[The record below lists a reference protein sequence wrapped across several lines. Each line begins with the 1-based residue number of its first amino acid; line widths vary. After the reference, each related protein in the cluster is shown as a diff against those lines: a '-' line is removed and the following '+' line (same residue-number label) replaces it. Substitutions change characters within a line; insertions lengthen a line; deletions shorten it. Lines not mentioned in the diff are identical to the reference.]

1 MVGSLALK
9 MSHGYTTE
17 KSGQDP
23 LVQLAEEVMSQF
35 SFTGQAGVWMVDIL
49 PFCMSIVQS
58 FSCLSLIIR
67 LFNPFTTSVR
77 HVPDWMPGTEFKRIA
92 AKCRRDIDRMVN
104 LPHAFVK
111 QQVVRMPLG
120 CIFK

>member
-1 MVGSLALK
+1 MIGSLALK

-17 KSGQDP
+17 RSGQDP

-49 PFCMSIVQS
+49 PFCTLIIQS
-58 FSCLSLIIR
+58 FSNLTLFIR
-67 LFNPFTTSVR
+67 FFDAFTMSVR

-92 AKCRRDIDRMVN
+92 VQCRRDIDRMVN

-111 QQVVRMPLG
+111 QQVVRP
-120 CIFK
+120 CS